1 MVPMPPASDDFAVN
15 IRPTSRLRRLS
26 RWVLN
31 LSMATSAE
39 GAGWF
44 SVWPNE
50 AVISDRRTGKVVRVV
65 RNDSSGAEDAVAD
78 VAQDVHEMSAEAFR
92 KTWT

>member
-1 MVPMPPASDDFAVN
+1 MRPASDEYVVT
-15 IRPTSRLRRLS
+15 IRRTSRLNRLS

-31 LSMATSAE
+31 ILMATSSE

-50 AVISDRRTGKVVRVV
+50 AVISERRSGKVVRVV
-65 RNDSSGAEDAVAD
+65 RNDSSGANDAVAD
-78 VAQDVHEMSAEAFR
+78 VAQDVDEMTVEAFR
-92 KTWT
+92 EMWT